1 MRDDF
6 KLPSAV
12 EDATEAPTSE
22 PEPKPVQLSF
32 LDLLEQ
38 SESSGRSD
46 AEITIGDGRRFVGS
60 LQFGKARLSDY
71 QKATGSRFTQDEFIA
86 DEVLQD
92 EVAAWHIADIDDAI
106 DALGDDAAEYDR
118 DVLRAVAHL
127 GGVGGMQKYVRTKGE
142 YNPADELGTSLQS
155 YYDKFST
162 S

>member
-60 LQFGKARLSDY
+60 LKFAKARLNDY
-71 QKATGSRFTQDEFIA
+71 KKATGTRFTQDEFIA

-92 EVAAWHIADIDDAI
+92 AVAAWHIADVDKAI
-106 DALGDDAAEYDR
+106 DALGDAAAGYDR
-118 DVLRAVAHL
+118 VGLSAGAHL
-127 GGVGGMQKYVRTKGE
+127 GGVGGMQKYVRTKG
-142 YNPADELGTSLQS
+142 
-155 YYDKFST
+155 
-162 S
+162 